1 MSGRDQVGPGEGVGS
16 FFATHFGRVKQGEAM
31 ALTKEKIINAVYEQV
46 GLSKSQ
52 SRDVVES
59 LLEIIKGTL
68 ETGEDLLIS
77 GFGKFVVKQKR
88 ARRGRNPQ
96 TRADLQLR
104 ARRVVVFKTSGVL
117 RRKINER
124 DELAETPARPAGEAE
139 QRAPY

>member
-1 MSGRDQVGPGEGVGS
+1 
-16 FFATHFGRVKQGEAM
+16 M

-46 GLSKSQ
+46 GLSKAQ

-59 LLEIIKGTL
+59 LLEIIKRTL
-68 ETGEDLLIS
+68 AGGEDLLIS
-77 GFGKFVVKQKR
+77 GFGKFVVKEKR

-117 RRKINER
+117 RRMINDR
-124 DELAETPARPAGEAE
+124 QVLTEAE
-139 QRAPY
+139 HPPRSEAASSYDSPPAS